1 MTGTFEVLDLGS
13 SNTRLSSAYASC
25 LARRFSE
32 FIIQFE
38 HKYRLINTCLHEQT
52 NLRYSQ
58 YCMVESLP
66 DGVLELILRQRL
78 LKFEDVRK
86 CLFLKPFLTIA
97 ARILALRSTIIVS
110 PLSISTGDWETHIHP
125 ERISILPPNAKSYVF
140 YFERIS
146 SPIALQHQDI
156 TIHINFD
163 LNYGN
168 IDALEDKG
176 SRRDLFSE
184 VRRIFDFENNSISI
198 TSQILG
204 DNWYIDTVWIM
215 KMKVTLF
222 SPGTLKLTP
231 SIISLDISNGSRL
244 DIDGF
249 APNLTQLVLRNV
261 AREIELLKLF
271 DRNKIQTITINRC
284 CREVLDY
291 IVRNEFENLTEFCL
305 DNIGS
310 SFPTTFHATEPH
322 NNIDSILYSSLI
334 RSMPN
339 LKHFSLKDE
348 MLESLQEIEYPS
360 TIESLEITDSNIK
373 TFSFVNSQIRQL
385 NYLNISNNNIHH
397 ITFDIPQP
405 RFIEE
410 LNLSYNRRI
419 IANMSRFSDIALA
432 RFLFSRI
439 RKLYLVECH
448 ITNEDLE
455 RISDLC
461 EGLFINSNLR
471 HLSLSQNRLL
481 NLRCFKEGFFNQLPL
496 EYLDLSFNKFKTLTD
511 YTFPLSLKRYPYL
524 CAINVR
530 ANPIESVTVTNIPEL
545 IQ

>member
-1 MTGTFEVLDLGS
+1 
-13 SNTRLSSAYASC
+13 
-25 LARRFSE
+25 
-32 FIIQFE
+32 
-38 HKYRLINTCLHEQT
+38 
-52 NLRYSQ
+52 
-58 YCMVESLP
+58 MVESLP

-86 CLFLKPFLTIA
+86 CIFLKPLLKIA
-97 ARILALRSTIIVS
+97 ARVLALRSTIVVS
-110 PLSISTGDWETHIHP
+110 PHSISTGDWERHILP
-125 ERISILPPNAKSYVF
+125 GRISILPPNAKSYVF
-140 YFERIS
+140 YFGEIS
-146 SPIALQHQDI
+146 SLIALLHQDI
-156 TIHINFD
+156 KIYIDFD

-168 IDALEDKG
+168 IDELEDQAIT
-176 SRRDLFSE
+176 RDLFCGA
-184 VRRIFDFENNSISI
+184 RRIFDFENNSISI
-198 TSQILG
+198 ISQILG
-204 DNWYIDTVWIM
+204 DNWYIDTMWIT
-215 KMKVTLF
+215 KLKVTLF

-231 SIISLDISNGSRL
+231 SIIGLDISSVSHL

-249 APNLTQLVLRNV
+249 APNLTQVVIKNV
-261 AREIELLKLF
+261 ARETDLLRLF
-271 DRNKIQTITINRC
+271 DSNKIQSITINRC

-291 IVRNEFENLTEFCL
+291 ILNNKFENLTELCL

-310 SFPTTFHATEPH
+310 STPASLHATEPH
-322 NNIDSILYSSLI
+322 INIDSILSSSFI

-348 MLESLQEIEYPS
+348 TLESLQEIEYPS
-360 TIESLEITDSNIK
+360 TINSIEITHSNIK
-373 TFSFVNSQIRQL
+373 TFSFVNSQICQL
-385 NYLNISNNNIHH
+385 NYLNISKNNIYH
-397 ITFDIPQP
+397 IKFDISQP
-405 RFIEE
+405 HFIEE

-419 IANMSRFSDIALA
+419 IANVSRFSDIVLA
-432 RFLFSRI
+432 KFLFSRI

-496 EYLDLSFNKFKTLTD
+496 EFLDLSFNKFKTLTD
-511 YTFPLSLKRYPYL
+511 YTFPLSIKRYPYL
-524 CAINVR
+524 CAINVQ
-530 ANPIESVTVTNIPEL
+530 ANPIESVTTTNIPEL